1 MAEATCPIVGAS
13 GTTLDGSVRFPSEF
27 SVAAGAFALSR
38 VLNFG
43 TLAYVADCYGE
54 LRLLHGVAPV
64 GIEPPISPPSP
75 GPSRTDLEVLA
86 Q

>member
-13 GTTLDGSVRFPSEF
+13 GTTPDGGVRFPSEF
-27 SVAAGAFALSR
+27 SVAAGAFALSQ

-43 TLAYVADCYGE
+43 TLAYVTDCYGE

-64 GIEPPISPPSP
+64 GIKPLISPPSP